1 MPSVFVLPTMPSLAE
16 SLDAL
21 AHHSEQIA
29 YLSTLN
35 AAPPGPFTTAYLHL
49 PPPHLSHLGKGN
61 VLELIRDASDAER
74 RLFKF
79 VGENN
84 LPGVVGGGGN
94 KRVEK
99 REGGVVTPLKEL
111 KRRGGGSGG
120 GGTEKDEVEVML
132 RTALK
137 LVDD

>member
-1 MPSVFVLPTMPSLAE
+1 M
-16 SLDAL
+16 
-21 AHHSEQIA
+21 
-29 YLSTLN
+29 
-35 AAPPGPFTTAYLHL
+35 
-49 PPPHLSHLGKGN
+49 SHLGKGN

-120 GGTEKDEVEVML
+120 GGTEKDEVEAML